1 MVIEITNGIEHTQF
15 VQLNYGVS
23 RETYGNLLEDFVVLD
38 YCSTFT
44 WDKVE
49 GTSMC
54 FLNNFNHKI
63 FSSDLPVL
71 LSVRIVLPIKCTG
84 SVRPKPLV

>member
-15 VQLNYGVS
+15 VQLNNGVT

-44 WDKVE
+44 WNKIK
-49 GTSMC
+49 GTSHHC
-54 FLNNFNHKI
+54 RSRYNLI
-63 FSSDLPVL
+63 S
-71 LSVRIVLPIKCTG
+71 
-84 SVRPKPLV
+84 